1 LRRQDFT
8 LFFRHRLKEA
18 MMRQPL
24 RCAVAIACLL
34 PAPLLGAR
42 TEAVSWGKPGVTIEQ
57 YRRDAVECGRAGYY
71 LDVSETEAAH
81 VFKAATGQL
90 ESNEASLPSLAM
102 LAGDGPPSER
112 AAAAMDVAGI
122 VGRSA
127 HIVEGTR
134 PQERIRAV
142 GTLMQG
148 TVDDCLRQRGYIRF
162 RLTDAQRRQLG
173 RLHLG
178 SPARHAYLYG
188 LATDP
193 VVLREQATRP

>member
-1 LRRQDFT
+1 
-8 LFFRHRLKEA
+8 
-18 MMRQPL
+18 MRQSL
-24 RCAVAIACLL
+24 SCAVVIACLL
-34 PAPLLGAR
+34 SAPALCAR
-42 TEAVSWGKPGVTIEQ
+42 TEPVSWGKPGVSIEQ

-90 ESNEASLPSLAM
+90 QANEASLPSLAM
-102 LAGDGPPSER
+102 LAGDGPPEERR
-112 AAAAMDVAGI
+112 AAALEVGDI

-127 HIVEGTR
+127 HIVDATR
-134 PQERIRAV
+134 PQERIKAV

-162 RLTDAQRRQLG
+162 RLTEAQRKQLG

-178 SPARHAYLYG
+178 SPARHAYLYE
-188 LATDP
+188 LATNP
-193 VVLREQATRP
+193 AVLKDQATQP